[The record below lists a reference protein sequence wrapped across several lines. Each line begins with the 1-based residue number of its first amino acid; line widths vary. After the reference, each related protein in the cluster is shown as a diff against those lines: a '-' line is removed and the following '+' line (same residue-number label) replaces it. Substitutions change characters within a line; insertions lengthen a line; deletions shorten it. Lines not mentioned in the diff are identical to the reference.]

1 MNASSS
7 SSSSQFTAAAYKV
20 AGDLHIVLIST
31 GSVASVKI
39 PLIVE
44 ELLKYQRVRIQ
55 VVATKASLVFYNA
68 QELKEKHGVTVWQDE
83 DEWTAS
89 RMHRSWKKLSDPI
102 LHIELRKWADLV
114 LVAPCSA
121 NTLAKLAGG
130 LCDNLAT
137 SLLRA
142 LPPIQDVLQ
151 SGATTEALEK
161 SAAEDVRGGMQVWVF
176 PAMNTMMYEHPLTAR
191 HLSVVKEVL
200 KYRVE
205 GPIAKGLA
213 CGDVGIGAMT
223 EWREIV
229 NMVVHRYKLEP
240 QQVPIAE

>member
-1 MNASSS
+1 MSEYPPVNPTDDTKRRTHV
-7 SSSSQFTAAAYKV
+7 FTAAADKV

-39 PLIVE
+39 PLIVK
-44 ELLKYQRVRIQ
+44 ELLKYEHVRIQ
-55 VVATKASLVFYNA
+55 VVATKASLMFYNA
-68 QELKEKHGVTVWQDE
+68 QEIEEKENVRVWRDE
-83 DEWTAS
+83 DEWT
-89 RMHRSWKKLSDPI
+89 SWTKVSDPI

-114 LVAPCSA
+114 LIAPCSA
-121 NTLAKLAGG
+121 NTLGKLAGG

-142 LPPIQDVLQ
+142 LPPILQVQDVLPDPVY
-151 SGATTEALEK
+151 GLPMETLP
-161 SAAEDVRGGMQVWVF
+161 AARTGGVEVWVF

-191 HLSVVKEVL
+191 HLSIVKDVL

-223 EWREIV
+223 EWKDIV
-229 NMVVHRYKLEP
+229 GMVVDRYKLELK
-240 QQVPIAE
+240 Q

>member
-1 MNASSS
+1 MNVS

-55 VVATKASLVFYNA
+55 VVATKASLVFYNT
-68 QELKEKHGVTVWQDE
+68 QELKEKYGVT
-83 DEWTAS
+83 
-89 RMHRSWKKLSDPI
+89 SWKKLSDPI

-151 SGATTEALEK
+151 SGVTTEALEK
-161 SAAEDVRGGMQVWVF
+161 GAAEDIRGGMQVWVF

-229 NMVVHRYKLEP
+229 NMVVDRYKLEP